1 MPSLIGIDIGGTTI
15 KMGQF
20 KLTGAL
26 IKKWEIPTNTAFDGM
41 FILNDIEA
49 SLSVEVN
56 LLDVKGIG
64 FGVPG
69 PVNGSTVL
77 EAVNLG
83 WKHLDIADIFKQK
96 LPHIPI
102 TVDNDANVAAL
113 GEALSREDAFPSMV
127 FFTLGTG
134 VGGGIIVDGKIVE
147 GAHGAGG
154 ELGHMI
160 IDPHGALCNCGQQGC
175 LETIASATGVV
186 RIAQALGLN
195 AENAKDVFDQ
205 AKQNNSLALKAVDE
219 MTGALALAMQH
230 VAVTVDPDA
239 FVIGGG
245 VSKAGDFLIEKIK
258 EKYQKMAFSDT
269 KYVAFEQ
276 AILGNNAGMYG
287 AFQAIKQKV
296 MI

>member
-26 IKKWEIPTNTAFDGM
+26 IKKWEIPTNKEFDGM

-69 PVNGSTVL
+69 PVNGTTVL

-83 WKHLDIADIFKQK
+83 WKHLDIAEVFKQK
-96 LPHIPI
+96 LPHIPV

-134 VGGGIIVDGKIVE
+134 VGGGIVVDGKIVE

-160 IDPHGALCNCGQQGC
+160 IDPKGSLCNCGQKGC
-175 LETIASATGVV
+175 LETIASATGVL
-186 RIAQALGLN
+186 RLAKEHGL
-195 AENAKDVFDQ
+195 EVEDAKAVFDL
-205 AKQNNSLALKAVDE
+205 AKEGNEKALKAVDE
-219 MTGALALAMQH
+219 MSQALAIAMQH

-245 VSKAGDFLIEKIK
+245 VSKAGDFLIEKIR

>member
-49 SLSVEVN
+49 SLSIEVN

-160 IDPHGALCNCGQQGC
+160 IDPHGALCNCGHHGC

-186 RIAQALGLN
+186 RIAQGYGLN

-205 AKQNNSLALKAVDE
+205 AKENNPLALKAVDE
-219 MTGALALAMQH
+219 MTDALALAMQH

-245 VSKAGDFLIEKIK
+245 VSKAGDFLIDKIK

>member
-1 MPSLIGIDIGGTTI
+1 MASLIGIDIGGTTI

-26 IKKWEIPTNTAFDGM
+26 IKKWEIPTQTAFDGM

-49 SLSVEVN
+49 SLSLEVN

-69 PVNGSTVL
+69 PVNGSVVL

-83 WKHLDIADIFKQK
+83 WKHLDIAEVFKQK
-96 LPHIPI
+96 FPHIPV

-113 GEALSREDAFPSMV
+113 GEALSREDAYPSMV

-134 VGGGIIVDGKIVE
+134 VGGGIVVDGKIVE
-147 GAHGAGG
+147 GAHGAAG

-160 IDPHGALCNCGQQGC
+160 IDPRGSLCNCGQTGC

-186 RIAQALGLN
+186 RLAKKYGSDLN
-195 AENAKDVFDQ
+195 DAKAVFDA
-205 AKQNNSLALKAVDE
+205 AKAGDLKALSAIDE
-219 MTGALALAMQH
+219 MTDALALAMQH

-245 VSKAGDFLIEKIK
+245 VSKAGNFLIDKVK

-269 KYVAFEQ
+269 KHVAFEQ
-276 AILGNNAGMYG
+276 ALLGHNAGMYG

>member
-26 IKKWEIPTNTAFDGM
+26 VKKWEIPTNTDFDGM

-69 PVNGSTVL
+69 PVNGSVVL

-83 WKHLDIADIFKQK
+83 WKHLDIAEIFRQK

-134 VGGGIIVDGKIVE
+134 VGGGIVVDGKIVE
-147 GAHGAGG
+147 GAHGAAG

-160 IDPHGALCNCGQQGC
+160 IAPEGQRCNCGRRGC
-175 LETIASATGVV
+175 LETIASATGIV
-186 RIAQALGLN
+186 RLAQEKGLELPD
-195 AENAKDVFDQ
+195 A
-205 AKQNNSLALKAVDE
+205 KAVFSAALE
-219 MTGALALAMQH
+219 GNPQAMAVIETMTDALAIAVQH
-230 VAVTVDPDA
+230 IAVTVDPDA
-239 FVIGGG
+239 IVIGGG
-245 VSKAGDFLIEKIK
+245 VSQAGDFLLAKIREKF
-258 EKYQKMAFSDT
+258 QAMAFSDT
-269 KYVAFEQ
+269 KHIAFEQ
-276 AILGNNAGMYG
+276 AILGNNAGIFG

>member
-15 KMGQF
+15 KFGQF

-26 IKKWEIPTNTAFDGM
+26 IKQWEIPTQTAFDGM

-49 SLSVEVN
+49 SLSLEVN

-69 PVNGSTVL
+69 PVNGTVVL

-83 WKHLDIADIFKQK
+83 WKHLDFKEKFQVK

-113 GEALSREDAFPSMV
+113 GEAMARDEAYPSMV

-134 VGGGIIVDGKIVE
+134 VGGGIIIDQKIVE

-160 IDPHGALCNCGQQGC
+160 IDLNGSLCNCGQKGC

-186 RIAQALGLN
+186 RL
-195 AENAKDVFDQ
+195 AKKHGSDLTDAKAVFDA
-205 AKQNNSLALKAVDE
+205 AKAGDLKALSAIDE
-219 MTGALALAMQH
+219 MTDALALAMQH

-245 VSKAGDFLIEKIK
+245 VSKAGSFLIDKVK

-269 KYVAFEQ
+269 KHVAFEQ
-276 AILGNNAGMYG
+276 ALLGHNAGMYG

>member
-26 IKKWEIPTNTAFDGM
+26 IKKWEIPTNTEFDGM

-83 WKHLDIADIFKQK
+83 WKHLDIKEVFKQK
-96 LPHIPI
+96 LPHIPV

-134 VGGGIIVDGKIVE
+134 VGGGIVIDGKIVE
-147 GAHGAGG
+147 GAHGAAG

-160 IDPHGALCNCGQQGC
+160 IDPKGSLCNCGQTGC

-186 RIAQALGLN
+186 RLACEYGL
-195 AENAKDVFDQ
+195 EVQTAKEVFDQ
-205 AKQNNSLALKAVDE
+205 AKAGDEKALKAVDE
-219 MTGALALAMQH
+219 MTQALAIAMQH

-287 AFQAIKQKV
+287 AFQAIKQEV

>member
-15 KMGQF
+15 KFGQF

-26 IKKWEIPTNTAFDGM
+26 IKQWEIPTQTAFDGM

-49 SLSVEVN
+49 SLSLEVN

-69 PVNGSTVL
+69 PVNGTVVL

-83 WKHLDIADIFKQK
+83 WKHLDFKEKFQVK

-113 GEALSREDAFPSMV
+113 GEAMARDEAYPSMV

-134 VGGGIIVDGKIVE
+134 VGGGIIIDQKIVE

-160 IDPHGALCNCGQQGC
+160 IDLNGSLCNCGQKGC
-175 LETIASATGVV
+175 LETMASATGVV
-186 RIAQALGLN
+186 RLAHEAGFE
-195 AENAKDVFDQ
+195 ARDAKAVFEA
-205 AKQNNSLALKAVDE
+205 AKAGDAKALKAVE
-219 MTGALALAMQH
+219 QMTDALALAMQH
-230 VAVTVDPDA
+230 VAITVDPDA
-239 FVIGGG
+239 FVLGGG
-245 VSKAGDFLIEKIK
+245 VSKAGPFLTDMLSN
-258 EKYQKMAFSDT
+258 KYKKLAFSDT
-269 KYVAFEQ
+269 KHAAIET
-276 AILGNNAGMYG
+276 AILGHNAGIYG
-287 AFQAIKQKV
+287 AFHAIKQKV

>member
-15 KMGQF
+15 KFGQF

-26 IKKWEIPTNTAFDGM
+26 IKQWEIPTQTAFDGM

-49 SLSVEVN
+49 SLSLEVN
-56 LLDVKGIG
+56 LIDIKGIG

-69 PVNGSTVL
+69 PVNGTVVL

-83 WKHLDIADIFKQK
+83 WKHLDFKEKFQVK

-113 GEALSREDAFPSMV
+113 GEAMARDEAYPSMV

-134 VGGGIIVDGKIVE
+134 VGGGIIIDQKIVE

-160 IDPHGALCNCGQQGC
+160 IDLNGSQCNCGQKGC
-175 LETIASATGVV
+175 LETMASATGVV
-186 RIAQALGLN
+186 RLAHEAGFE
-195 AENAKDVFDQ
+195 ARDAKAVFEA
-205 AKQNNSLALKAVDE
+205 AKAGDAKALKAVE
-219 MTGALALAMQH
+219 QMTDALALAMQH
-230 VAVTVDPDA
+230 VAITVDPDA
-239 FVIGGG
+239 FVLGGG
-245 VSKAGDFLIEKIK
+245 VSKAGPFLTDMLSAKYKKI
-258 EKYQKMAFSDT
+258 AFSDT
-269 KYVAFEQ
+269 KHAAIVT
-276 AILGNNAGMYG
+276 AILGYNAGIYG
-287 AFQAIKQKV
+287 AFHAIKQKV

>member
-15 KMGQF
+15 KFGQF

-26 IKKWEIPTNTAFDGM
+26 IKKWDIPTRKEFDGM

-56 LLDVKGIG
+56 LMDVKGIG

-69 PVNGSTVL
+69 PVNGTVVL

-83 WKHLDIADIFKQK
+83 WKHMDIAEVFTQK
-96 LPHIPI
+96 FPHIPI

-127 FFTLGTG
+127 LFTLGTG

-147 GAHGAGG
+147 GSHGAGG

-160 IDPHGALCNCGQQGC
+160 IDPGGAVCNCGQKGC
-175 LETIASATGVV
+175 LETIASATGVL
-186 RIAQALGLN
+186 RIAHEKGLD
-195 AENAKDVFDQ
+195 AVDAKDVFDQ
-205 AKQNNSLALKAVDE
+205 AQAGNVLALNAVAE
-219 MTGALALAMQH
+219 MTQALAIAMQH

-239 FVIGGG
+239 FVFGGG
-245 VSKAGDFLIEKIK
+245 VSKAGDFLIDLIK
-258 EKYQKMAFSDT
+258 EKYQKIAFSDT
-269 KYVAFEQ
+269 KYVALET
-276 AILGNNAGMYG
+276 AILGHNAGIYG

>member
-49 SLSVEVN
+49 SLSIEVN

-83 WKHLDIADIFKQK
+83 WRHLDIADIFKQK

-113 GEALSREDAFPSMV
+113 GEALSREDAFSSMV

-160 IDPHGALCNCGQQGC
+160 IDPHGALCNCGHHGC

-186 RIAQALGLN
+186 RIAKGYGLN

-205 AKQNNSLALKAVDE
+205 AKENNPLALKAVDE
-219 MTGALALAMQH
+219 MTDALALAMQH

-245 VSKAGDFLIEKIK
+245 VSKAGDFLIDKIK